1 MFNEDV
7 YFRHRQM
14 GKDPCNGYYD
24 LERNNCAICLQNE
37 LRIMLNVTYYDSSG
51 WMVEMNKVVCG
62 SVREPDRDSTTHAY
76 SFMNP
81 DTVTQDE

>member
-1 MFNEDV
+1 
-7 YFRHRQM
+7 
-14 GKDPCNGYYD
+14 
-24 LERNNCAICLQNE
+24 
-37 LRIMLNVTYYDSSG
+37 MLNVTYYDSSG
-51 WMVEMNKVVCG
+51 GMVEMNKVVCG